1 VRNEWTVECIV
12 NLQDRCV
19 TAAHAT
25 RETSPAASAPAP
37 TQGFA
42 IGTTTVFRYIRE
54 ALDVLAAL
62 APTLRDAV
70 TVWFLA
76 ACIAEFSDA
85 CGGVRDEWGTLTE
98 KEQMAPFNFFAVHES
113 LPFAELGYTEETTRD
128 ALPAAAREFRET
140 IGIGKLRATAAKI
153 TAGL

>member
-1 VRNEWTVECIV
+1 VTSAASERLAERVGPGEHGRTACEQHEGTAASPKCSTPGVTPPGVRNEWTVECIV

-70 TVWFLA
+70 TVCCCF
-76 ACIAEFSDA
+76 
-85 CGGVRDEWGTLTE
+85 
-98 KEQMAPFNFFAVHES
+98 
-113 LPFAELGYTEETTRD
+113 
-128 ALPAAAREFRET
+128 
-140 IGIGKLRATAAKI
+140 IGISSKASTVWRSS
-153 TAGL
+153 